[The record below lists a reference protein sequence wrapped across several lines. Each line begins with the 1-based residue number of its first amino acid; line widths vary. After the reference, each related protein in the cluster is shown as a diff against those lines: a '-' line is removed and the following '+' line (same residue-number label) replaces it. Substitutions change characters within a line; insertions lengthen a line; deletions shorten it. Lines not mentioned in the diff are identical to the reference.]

1 MSQNAEGPHQPDSD
15 SSVMAFV
22 EALNVEQLITRFDA
36 DFDVPMHQS
45 RAIGMLRL
53 AEVYGPG
60 TQRGTE
66 GMARRVGAHWCE
78 IVQADVAYELLTGL
92 RLIEASRGDA
102 ERLRESWSQGRLD
115 PADTF
120 TPYVIARW
128 FDGAGRIQYRLGSYT
143 TARLSFDTAV
153 TVAEESGLWWV
164 LPDLQSNHARARY
177 EERNQTARAGD
188 GGTDARS
195 FITSLEA
202 LCDEITALGQRHG
215 VNTEVLPSRSAPI
228 KHREFLRGYSNALH
242 NLATAVGQAGDNPRS
257 LEVTARSLAISEM
270 LGDEYRIAQSVTNQG
285 FRDSDRERST
295 KHFERL
301 LGLRWERGKRIARQN
316 LAINQGGPE
325 GLKELGRLLDELDHD
340 APGAGRQTGMDV
352 DFHAFTVQGYRRV
365 ARSLPKESQPDD
377 LLSRQL
383 DMARSVRA
391 AIALPLYK
399 RAYARHVRPAYL
411 QAIAAHAVSGD
422 DSRENLE
429 KVLSLV
435 EESSGRELLD
445 LIASSRPP
453 VLAPPS
459 RRMAGAEAP
468 HPTGTGE
475 RHRAAPQPMAAER
488 QTELLEL
495 LAERE
500 REYEDR
506 FVHHPLT
513 SAAHDEDI
521 AHRLAQYTLNHPG
534 SCVVRYF
541 RFAAPDGVRGTGGQA
556 VPDSLGMVVCRE
568 GLMTLLPSVPYDQV
582 SELVRQVSADLADPG
597 KRAPSEQTCRR
608 VWELLIAPAWKSAC
622 HGGLPSH
629 LTLIPTDD
637 VFAIP
642 LHVALEPGDTRPLAA
657 RVPLSQSVSVAAFV
671 AHGRHLLKR
680 QLVEREDDLAAL
692 LVTDADATGGE
703 IVRTGWPTEHIAVAG
718 NVPQGLD
725 GPIRR
730 LPSNWDGIAALTA
743 HKPEFFVYAGHGT
756 YVDTPEG
763 YGPLLNLGKEDM
775 LTQFDLALHLSLPRN
790 KLAILGACLAG
801 QGMRSEGGDVLGF
814 MRSLIISGAGA
825 IGVPLWDVLDTA
837 MVATVRALLRQSR
850 KALGPSG
857 TGVFDVVEALHGH
870 YREVVHDYEDVAAR
884 IKRLPLAL
892 YL

>member
-1 MSQNAEGPHQPDSD
+1 MGQNDAGAPRPPDSD
-15 SSVMAFV
+15 ASITAFI
-22 EALNVEQLITRFDA
+22 EALDVEELITRFDA

-53 AEVYGPG
+53 AEAYGPG
-60 TQRGTE
+60 ARRGTRE
-66 GMARRVGAHWCE
+66 TARRVGAYWCE

-92 RLIEASRGDA
+92 ELIEASRGDA
-102 ERLRESWSQGRLD
+102 ERLRASWSRGGLD

-120 TPYVIARW
+120 TRYVIARW
-128 FDGAGRIQYRLGSYT
+128 FDGSGRIQYRLGSYT
-143 TARLSFDTAV
+143 TARLSFETAV

-164 LPDLQSNHARARY
+164 LPDLRSNHARARY
-177 EERNQTARAGD
+177 EEWCQTARATDGD
-188 GGTDARS
+188 MGAGS
-195 FITSLEA
+195 FIAQLEA
-202 LCDEITALGQRHG
+202 LCDEITALGRRHG
-215 VNTEVLPSRSAPI
+215 VHTGVLPSRSAPVR
-228 KHREFLRGYSNALH
+228 HREFLRGYSNALH
-242 NLATAVGQAGDNPRS
+242 NLATAIGQTGDSRRS
-257 LEVTARSLAISEM
+257 LEVTARALAVSEE

-285 FRDSDRERST
+285 FRDREHRAE
-295 KHFERL
+295 HFERL
-301 LGLRWERGKRIARQN
+301 LGLRWERGRRIARQN
-316 LAINQGGPE
+316 LAIDRGGPE
-325 GLKELGRLLDELDHD
+325 GLKELGRLLDELDGD
-340 APGAGRQTGMDV
+340 APGAGRRNGMDV

-365 ARSLPKESQPDD
+365 AGSLPRESRPDD

-383 DMARSVRA
+383 DMAKSVRA
-391 AIALPLYK
+391 AIALPAYK

-411 QAIAAHAVSGD
+411 QAIAAHVLSGD
-422 DSRENLE
+422 NSRENLE
-429 KVLSLV
+429 RVLSLV

-445 LIASSRPP
+445 LLASSRPP

-459 RRMAGAEAP
+459 RRLAGAGAP
-468 HPTGTGE
+468 PSPGTGE
-475 RHRAAPQPMAAER
+475 KYRAAPQPVADEHRTALR
-488 QTELLEL
+488 EL

-541 RFAAPDGVRGTGGQA
+541 RFVAPDGVPGTRDGA

-568 GLMTLLPSVPYDQV
+568 GLMTLVPPVPYEQV
-582 SELVRQVSADLADPG
+582 SELARQVSADLADPG
-597 KRAPSEQTCRR
+597 ERAPSEQTCRR
-608 VWELLIAPAWKSAC
+608 VWELLIAPVWEPAC
-622 HGGLPSH
+622 HGGVPSH

-642 LHVALEPGDTRPLAA
+642 LHVALEPGDTCPLAA

-671 AHGRHLLKR
+671 AQGRHLLKR
-680 QLVEREDDLAAL
+680 QLVEGDDDLAAL
-692 LVTDADATGGE
+692 LVTDTDATGGE
-703 IVRTGWPTEHIAVAG
+703 IVRTGWPPEHIAVAG
-718 NVPQGLD
+718 SVPQGLD
-725 GPIRR
+725 GPIER
-730 LPSNWDGIAALTA
+730 LPADWDGIAALTA
-743 HKPEFFVYAGHGT
+743 RRPEFFVYAGHGT

-763 YGPLLNLGKEDM
+763 YGPLLNLGTEDV
-775 LTQFDLALHLSLPRN
+775 LTQFDLALHLDLPRN

-825 IGVPLWDVLDTA
+825 IGVPLWIVLDTA
-837 MVATVRALLRQSR
+837 MVATVRALLRRSR
-850 KALGPSG
+850 EALGPSG
-857 TGVFDVVEALHGH
+857 TGVFDVVEALHRH
-870 YREVVHDYEDVAAR
+870 YREVVHDYQDVGAR